1 MFDTVHLSTE
11 PSNGILYIW
20 PKSIILLCIPM
31 YYTWPLYHNNLRWK
45 KKNKPFCNYSV
56 NMANDK
62 III

>member
-45 KKNKPFCNYSV
+45 KKKTSLFV
-56 NMANDK
+56 
-62 III
+62 IIL